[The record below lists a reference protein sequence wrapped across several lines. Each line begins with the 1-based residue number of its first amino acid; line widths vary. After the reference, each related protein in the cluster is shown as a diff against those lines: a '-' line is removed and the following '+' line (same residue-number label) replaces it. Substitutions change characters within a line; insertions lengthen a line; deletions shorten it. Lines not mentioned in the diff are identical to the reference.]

1 MYLKSILSMA
11 TNKFFKSLLFTL
23 TIAVSLFGF
32 CVENSLAYPV
42 FAQQGYSNPRAAN
55 GKLACANCHLNQK
68 AIEIEA
74 PQAVLPNSVFEI
86 EVKVP
91 YDTSRQQ
98 IGANGKKA
106 DLNVGGI
113 VILPSG
119 FKLAPKNQIPEEV
132 KVKNKGVFISPYSTE
147 FDNILVVGP
156 IAGKKHQ
163 ELIFPVVA
171 PDPEKDSNVKYLTYP
186 LYAGGNRGR
195 GQVYP
200 TGEKSN
206 INSFGALQAGQ
217 ISAIDITE
225 KGESNITIVSS
236 NGTETTQTVP
246 KGLVL
251 LVKQGDVVKTE
262 QALNIDPNV
271 GGFGQE
277 ETEIVLQKSARII
290 GYLAFCFSV
299 LLTQVLLI
307 LKKKQF
313 EKVQAA
319 ELNF

>member
-1 MYLKSILSMA
+1 MA

-23 TIAVSLFGF
+23 TIAISVFGF
-32 CVENSLAYPV
+32 SIENSLAYPV

-74 PQAVLPNSVFEI
+74 PQAVLPNAVFEV
-86 EVKVP
+86 EVKVA

-113 VILPSG
+113 VILPEG
-119 FKLAPKNQIPEEV
+119 FKLAPKSQIPDAV
-132 KVKNKGVFISPYSTE
+132 KQKNKGVYISPYSTE

-156 IAGKKHQ
+156 IAGKTHQ
-163 ELIFPVVA
+163 ELIFPVLA
-171 PDPEKDSNVKYLTYP
+171 PDPAKDSNVKYLTYP
-186 LYAGGNRGR
+186 MYAGGNRGR

-206 INSFGALQAGQ
+206 MNSFGAVQAGQ
-217 ISAIDITE
+217 ISEITTSAKE
-225 KGESNITIVSS
+225 ESNITIVNS
-236 NGTETTQTVP
+236 NGTTTSQIVP
-246 KGLVL
+246 AGLTL
-251 LVKQGDVVKTE
+251 TVKQGDVVKTD

-277 ETEIVLQKSARII
+277 ETEIVLQKPARII

-299 LLTQVLLI
+299 LLTQVFLI

>member
-1 MYLKSILSMA
+1 MA

-23 TIAVSLFGF
+23 TIAVSVFGF
-32 CVENSLAYPV
+32 SIENSFAYPV

-74 PQAVLPNSVFEI
+74 PQAVLPNSVFEV

-91 YDTSRQQ
+91 YDTTRQQ
-98 IGANGKKA
+98 IGANGKPA

-113 VILPSG
+113 VILPKG
-119 FKLAPKNQIPEEV
+119 FKLAAKSQIPPEV
-132 KVKNKGVFISPYSTE
+132 KQKNKGVFISPYSTE

-156 IAGKKHQ
+156 IAGKTHQ

-171 PDPEKDSNVKYLTYP
+171 PDPEKSSDVKYLTYP

-206 INSFGALQAGQ
+206 MNIFGAVQAGQ
-217 ISAIDITE
+217 ISEITTTE
-225 KGESNITIVSS
+225 KNEASITIVNS
-236 NGTETTQTVP
+236 NGTTASQTVP
-246 KGLVL
+246 AGLKVI
-251 LVKQGDVVKTE
+251 VKQGDVVKLD

-277 ETEIVLQKSARII
+277 ETEIVLQKPARII

-299 LLTQVLLI
+299 LLTQIFLI

>member
-1 MYLKSILSMA
+1 MA

-23 TIAVSLFGF
+23 TIAISLFGF
-32 CVENSLAYPV
+32 CIENSLAYPV

-113 VILPSG
+113 VILPKG

-132 KVKNKGVFISPYSTE
+132 KTKNKGVFISPYSTE

-156 IAGKKHQ
+156 IAGKTHQ
-163 ELIFPVVA
+163 ELIFPVIA
-171 PDPEKDSNVKYLTYP
+171 PDPEKSSDVKYLTYP

-206 INSFGALQAGQ
+206 VNTFGAVQTGQ
-217 ISAIDITE
+217 ISAVNITE
-225 KGESNITIVSS
+225 KGESNITIVNS
-236 NGTETTQTVP
+236 NGTETTQIVP
-246 KGLVL
+246 NGLEL
-251 LVKQGDVVKTE
+251 IVKQGDLVKID

-277 ETEIVLQKSARII
+277 ETEIVLQKAERII

>member
-1 MYLKSILSMA
+1 MA

-23 TIAVSLFGF
+23 TIAISLFGF
-32 CVENSLAYPV
+32 CIENSSAYPV

-74 PQAVLPNSVFEI
+74 PQAVLPNSVFEVEI
-86 EVKVP
+86 KVP
-91 YDTSRQQ
+91 YDVKRQQ
-98 IGANGKKA
+98 IGANGQKA

-113 VILPSG
+113 LILPKG
-119 FKLAPKNQIPEEV
+119 FKLAAKSQISPEV
-132 KVKNKGVFISPYSTE
+132 KAKNKGVFISPYSTE

-156 IAGKKHQ
+156 IAGKTHQ

-171 PDPEKDSNVKYLTYP
+171 PDPEKNSDVKYLTYP
-186 LYAGGNRGR
+186 MYAGGNRGR

-206 INSFGALQAGQ
+206 VNEFGAVQAGQ
-217 ISAIDITE
+217 IAEITTLE
-225 KGESNITIVSS
+225 KGDSNITIINSD
-236 NGTETTQTVP
+236 GTKMEQVVPAGLTLTVK
-246 KGLVL
+246 KGD
-251 LVKQGDVVKTE
+251 LVKADQS
-262 QALNIDPNV
+262 LNINPNA

-277 ETEIVLQKSARII
+277 ETELVLQNPFRII
-290 GYLAFCFSV
+290 GYLAFCLSV
-299 LLTQVLLI
+299 LLTQIFLI

>member
-1 MYLKSILSMA
+1 MA

-23 TIAVSLFGF
+23 TIAVSVFGF
-32 CVENSLAYPV
+32 SIENSLAYPV

-74 PQAVLPNSVFEI
+74 PQAVLPNSVFEV

-91 YDTSRQQ
+91 YDTTRKQ
-98 IGANGKKA
+98 IGANGKPA
-106 DLNVGGI
+106 DLNVGGV
-113 VILPSG
+113 VILPKG
-119 FKLAPKNQIPEEV
+119 FKLAAKSQIPEEV
-132 KVKNKGVFISPYSTE
+132 KQKNKGVFISPYSTE

-156 IAGKKHQ
+156 IAGKTHQ

-171 PDPEKDSNVKYLTYP
+171 PDPEKSSDVKYLTYP

-206 INSFGALQAGQ
+206 VNIFGAVQAGQ
-217 ISAIDITE
+217 ISEIIPTE
-225 KGESNITIVSS
+225 KKGTTVTIVSS
-236 NGTETTQTVP
+236 DGTTASQIVP
-246 KGLVL
+246 AGLNVI
-251 LVKQGDVVKTE
+251 VKQGDVVKVD

-277 ETEIVLQKSARII
+277 ETEIVLQKPARII

-299 LLTQVLLI
+299 LLTQIFLI

>member
-1 MYLKSILSMA
+1 MKRNTFLKNLIIALIITISPFS
-11 TNKFFKSLLFTL
+11 FFISESF
-23 TIAVSLFGF
+23 
-32 CVENSLAYPV
+32 AYPV
-42 FAQQGYSNPRAAN
+42 FAQQNYSNPRAAN

-74 PQAVLPNSVFEI
+74 PQAVLPNSIFEVEI
-86 EVKVP
+86 KLD
-91 YDTSRQQ
+91 YDTNLKQ
-98 IGANGKKA
+98 IGANGKQA

-113 VILPSG
+113 LILPKG
-119 FKLAPKNQIPEEV
+119 FKLASKSQIPEEI
-132 KVKNKGVFISPYSTE
+132 KAKNKGVFISPYSTE

-156 IAGKKHQ
+156 IAGKNHQ

-171 PDPEKDSNVKYLTYP
+171 PDPTTNSEIKYLTYP
-186 LYAGGNRGR
+186 FYAGGNRGR

-206 INSFGALQAGQ
+206 VNVFGAIQSGEIKEIKVLDKGDFNISILDTSGKTSSQIIPAGL
-217 ISAIDITE
+217 
-225 KGESNITIVSS
+225 NLIVKE
-236 NGTETTQTVP
+236 GQTV
-246 KGLVL
+246 KL
-251 LVKQGDVVKTE
+251 D
-262 QALNIDPNV
+262 QALNNDPNV

-277 ETEIVLQKSARII
+277 ESEIVLQNPIRIF
-290 GYLAFCFSV
+290 GYLAFCLSV
-299 LLTQVLLI
+299 LISQILLV

>member
-1 MYLKSILSMA
+1 MT
-11 TNKFFKSLLFTL
+11 TNKFFKSLLFAL
-23 TIAVSLFGF
+23 IIGLSSFNF
-32 CVENSLAYPV
+32 SIQESSAYPV
-42 FAQQGYSNPRAAN
+42 FAQQNYSNPRAAN

-68 AIEIEA
+68 SIEIEA
-74 PQAVLPNSVFEI
+74 PQAVLPNSVFEVVI
-86 EVKVP
+86 KVP
-91 YDTSRQQ
+91 YDVNQSQ

-113 VILPSG
+113 LMLPNG
-119 FKLAPKNQIPEEV
+119 FKLAAKNQIPQEI
-132 KVKNKGVFISPYSTE
+132 KQKNKGVFISPYSTE

-156 IAGKKHQ
+156 IAGKTHQ

-171 PDPEKDSNVKYLTYP
+171 PDPEKNSDIKYLTYP
-186 LYAGGNRGR
+186 FYAGGNRGR

-206 INSFGALQAGQ
+206 LNVFGATQTGQ
-217 ISAIDITE
+217 IAEISVSE
-225 KGESNITIVSS
+225 KGDSNIVIS
-236 NGTETTQTVP
+236 NSDGTKTSQIIP
-246 KGLVL
+246 AGLNL
-251 LVKQGDVVKTE
+251 TVKQGDIITVD
-262 QALNIDPNV
+262 QGLNLDPNV

-277 ETEIVLQKSARII
+277 ESEIVLQNPIRII

-299 LLTQVLLI
+299 LVTQIALV

>member
-1 MYLKSILSMA
+1 MA

-23 TIAVSLFGF
+23 TIAISVFGF
-32 CVENSLAYPV
+32 SIENSYAYPV
-42 FAQQGYSNPRAAN
+42 FAQQGYANPRAAN

-68 AIEIEA
+68 AIEVEA
-74 PQAVLPNSVFEI
+74 PQAVLPNTVFEVEI
-86 EVKVP
+86 KVP
-91 YDTSRQQ
+91 YDVNRQQ

-113 VILPSG
+113 LILPKG
-119 FKLAPKNQIPEEV
+119 FKLAPKNLISDEI
-132 KVKNKGVFISPYSTE
+132 KAKNKGVFISPYSTE
-147 FDNILVVGP
+147 YDNILVVGP

-163 ELIFPVVA
+163 ELIFPVVS
-171 PDPEKDSNVKYLTYP
+171 PDPEKDSDVKYLTYP

-206 INSFGALQAGQ
+206 VNIFGATQAGQ
-217 ISAIDITE
+217 IAEVKTSE
-225 KGESNITIVSS
+225 KGESNVTIVNSDGNKIS
-236 NGTETTQTVP
+236 QTVP
-246 KGLVL
+246 AGLTL
-251 LVKQGDVVKTE
+251 TVKEGDFVKLD
-262 QALNIDPNV
+262 QALNVDPNA

-277 ETEIVLQKSARII
+277 ETEIVLQNPLRII
-290 GYLAFCFSV
+290 GYLAFCFCV
-299 LLTQVLLI
+299 LLTQILLI

>member
-1 MYLKSILSMA
+1 MA

-23 TIAVSLFGF
+23 TIAISLFGF
-32 CVENSLAYPV
+32 CVENSSAYPV
-42 FAQQGYSNPRAAN
+42 FAQQGYANPRAAN

-86 EVKVP
+86 EIKVP
-91 YDTSRQQ
+91 YDTSRKQ

-113 VILPSG
+113 LILPKG
-119 FKLAPKNQIPEEV
+119 FKLASKSQISEEV
-132 KVKNKGVFISPYSTE
+132 KAKNKGVFISPYSTE
-147 FDNILVVGP
+147 YDNILIVGP
-156 IAGKKHQ
+156 IAGKTHQ
-163 ELIFPVVA
+163 QLIFPVVS
-171 PDPEKDSNVKYLTYP
+171 PDPESNSDVKYLTYP
-186 LYAGGNRGR
+186 VYAGGNRGR

-206 INSFGALQAGQ
+206 VNAFGATQAGQ
-217 ISAIDITE
+217 ISEIVTTE

-236 NGTETTQTVP
+236 TGTQTSQIVP
-246 KGLVL
+246 KGLTL
-251 LVKQGDVVKTE
+251 LVKQGDLVKAE
-262 QALNIDPNV
+262 QPLNVDPNA

-277 ETEIVLQKSARII
+277 ETEIVLQKSTRII
-290 GYLAFCFSV
+290 GYLAFCFCV
-299 LLTQVLLI
+299 LLTQILLI

>member
-1 MYLKSILSMA
+1 MT
-11 TNKFFKSLLFTL
+11 TNKFFKSLLSTL
-23 TIAVSLFGF
+23 MIAVSLFGF
-32 CVENSLAYPV
+32 YIENSSAYPV
-42 FAQQGYSNPRAAN
+42 FAQQGYVNPRAAN

-74 PQAVLPNSVFEI
+74 PQAVLPNSVFEV
-86 EVKVP
+86 EVKVE
-91 YDTSRQQ
+91 YDTTRQQ

-113 VILPSG
+113 VILPKG
-119 FKLAPKNQIPEEV
+119 FKLAPKNQISNEI
-132 KVKNKGVFISPYSTE
+132 KAKNKGVFISAYSTE
-147 FDNILVVGP
+147 YDNILVVGP
-156 IAGKKHQ
+156 ITGKTHQ
-163 ELIFPVVA
+163 KLIFPVIA
-171 PDPEKDSNVKYLTYP
+171 PDPAKNSGVKYLTYP

-206 INSFGALQAGQ
+206 INSFGAVQTGQ
-217 ISAIDITE
+217 IYEIVTSE
-225 KGESNITIVSS
+225 KGESSVTIINS
-236 NGTETTQTVP
+236 NGTKTSQVIP
-246 KGLVL
+246 PGLKL
-251 LVKQGDVVKTE
+251 LVKQGDLVKVD
-262 QALNIDPNV
+262 QPLNIDPNV

-277 ETEIVLQKSARII
+277 ESEIVLQNPLRII
-290 GYLAFCFSV
+290 GYLAFCFCV
-299 LLTQVLLI
+299 LLTQILLI

>member
-1 MYLKSILSMA
+1 MA
-11 TNKFFKSLLFTL
+11 TNKFFKSLLFAL
-23 TIAVSLFGF
+23 TIAINSFGF
-32 CVENSLAYPV
+32 FIQESSAYPV
-42 FAQQGYSNPRAAN
+42 FAQQNYSNPRAAN
-55 GKLACANCHLNQK
+55 GKIACANCHLNQK

-74 PQAVLPNSVFEI
+74 PQAVLPNSVFEVEI
-86 EVKVP
+86 KVP
-91 YDTSRQQ
+91 YDVNKQQ

-113 VILPSG
+113 LILPKG
-119 FKLAPKNQIPEEV
+119 FKLASKNQIPEEV
-132 KVKNKGVFISPYSTE
+132 KVKNKGVFIAPYSTE

-156 IAGKKHQ
+156 IAGKNHQ

-171 PDPEKDSNVKYLTYP
+171 PDPEKNSDIKYLTYP
-186 LYAGGNRGR
+186 FYAGGNRGR

-206 INSFGALQAGQ
+206 LNIFGANQAGQ
-217 ISAIDITE
+217 ITEITTSE
-225 KGESNITIVSS
+225 KGQSNIVIVNA
-236 NGTETTQTVP
+236 NGTKTSQIIP
-246 KGLVL
+246 AGLSL
-251 LVKQGDVVKTE
+251 IVKQDDIVKVD
-262 QALNIDPNV
+262 QSLNEDPNV

-277 ETEIVLQKSARII
+277 ESEIVLQNPIRIV
-290 GYLAFCFSV
+290 GYIVFCFFV
-299 LLTQVLLI
+299 LLTQISLV

>member
-1 MYLKSILSMA
+1 MA

-23 TIAVSLFGF
+23 TIAISSFGF
-32 CVENSLAYPV
+32 CIENSSAYPV

-68 AIEIEA
+68 AIEVEA

-86 EVKVP
+86 GIKVP
-91 YDTSRQQ
+91 YDTTRQQ
-98 IGANGKKA
+98 ISAAGQKA

-113 VILPSG
+113 VILPKG
-119 FKLAPKNQIPEEV
+119 FKLAAKNQISKEV
-132 KVKNKGVFISPYSTE
+132 KEKNKGVFISPYSTE

-156 IAGKKHQ
+156 IAGKTHQ

-171 PDPEKDSNVKYLTYP
+171 PDPETNADAKYLTYP

-200 TGEKSN
+200 TGERSN
-206 INSFGALQAGQ
+206 INSFGAVQAGQ
-217 ISAIDITE
+217 ISEITSSE
-225 KGESNITIVSS
+225 KGESNISIV
-236 NGTETTQTVP
+236 NADGTKTQVVP
-246 KGLVL
+246 AGLKL
-251 LVKQGDVVKTE
+251 LVKVGDVVKAD
-262 QALNIDPNV
+262 QPLNIDPNV

-277 ETEIVLQKSARII
+277 ETEIVLQKPARIL

-299 LLTQVLLI
+299 LLTQVFLI

>member
-1 MYLKSILSMA
+1 MA
-11 TNKFFKSLLFTL
+11 TNKFFKSLLFAL
-23 TIAVSLFGF
+23 TIGINSFSF
-32 CVENSLAYPV
+32 CIQESAAYPV
-42 FAQQGYSNPRAAN
+42 FAQQNYSNPRAAN
-55 GKLACANCHLNQK
+55 GKIACANCHLNQK

-86 EVKVP
+86 EIKVP
-91 YDTSRQQ
+91 YDTTQQQ

-113 VILPSG
+113 LILPKG
-119 FKLAPKNQIPEEV
+119 FKLAAKNQISEEV
-132 KVKNKGVFISPYSTE
+132 KIKNKGVFISPYSTE
-147 FDNILVVGP
+147 LDNILVVGP
-156 IAGKKHQ
+156 ISGKNHQ

-171 PDPEKDSNVKYLTYP
+171 PDPETNSDVKYLTYP
-186 LYAGGNRGR
+186 FYAGGNRGR

-200 TGEKSN
+200 TGDKSN
-206 INSFGALQAGQ
+206 VNIFGATQAGQ
-217 ISAIDITE
+217 IIEITTTE
-225 KGESNITIVSS
+225 KSGSTVVIVNS
-236 NGTETTQTVP
+236 NGKESSQVVP
-246 KGLVL
+246 DGLNL
-251 LVKQGDVVKTE
+251 IVKKGDVVKAD

-277 ETEIVLQKSARII
+277 ESEIVLQNPIRVL
-290 GYLAFCFSV
+290 GYVVFTFSIFV
-299 LLTQVLLI
+299 SQIFLV

>member
-1 MYLKSILSMA
+1 MA
-11 TNKFFKSLLFTL
+11 TNKFLKSLLFTL
-23 TIAVSLFGF
+23 TIAITSFGF
-32 CVENSLAYPV
+32 CIQESSAYPV
-42 FAQQGYSNPRAAN
+42 FAQQNYSNPRAAN

-74 PQAVLPNSVFEI
+74 PQAVLPNSVFEVEI
-86 EVKVP
+86 KVP
-91 YDTSRQQ
+91 YDTSKQQ
-98 IGANGKKA
+98 IGANGKSA

-113 VILPSG
+113 LILPKG
-119 FKLAPKNQIPEEV
+119 FKLAAKNQISEEV
-132 KVKNKGVFISPYSTE
+132 KVKNKGVFISPYSSE
-147 FDNILVVGP
+147 FDNIFVVGP

-171 PDPEKDSNVKYLTYP
+171 PDPEKNSEVKYLTYP
-186 LYAGGNRGR
+186 FYAGGNRGR

-206 INSFGALQAGQ
+206 VNVFGATQAGQ
-217 ISAIDITE
+217 ITEITTSE
-225 KGESNITIVSS
+225 KGETTVVIVNS
-236 NGTETTQTVP
+236 NGAKTSQVVP
-246 KGLVL
+246 AGLSL
-251 LVKQGDVVKTE
+251 IVKSGDIVQTE
-262 QALNIDPNV
+262 QALNADPNV

-277 ETEIVLQKSARII
+277 ESEIVLQDPARIV
-290 GYLAFCFSV
+290 GYLAFCFCA
-299 LLTQVLLI
+299 LLTQILLV

>member
-1 MYLKSILSMA
+1 MA
-11 TNKFFKSLLFTL
+11 TNKFFKSLLFAS
-23 TIAVSLFGF
+23 TIAVSVFGSY
-32 CVENSLAYPV
+32 VPESSAYPV
-42 FAQQGYSNPRAAN
+42 FAQQNYSNPRAAN

-74 PQAVLPNSVFEI
+74 PQAVLPNSVFEV

-91 YDTSRQQ
+91 YDTTKQQ

-113 VILPSG
+113 LILPKG
-119 FKLAPKNQIPEEV
+119 FKLASKNQISPEI
-132 KVKNKGVFISPYSTE
+132 KAKNKGVFISPYSTE
-147 FDNILVVGP
+147 LDNMFVVGP

-171 PDPEKDSNVKYLTYP
+171 PDPEKNSDVKYLTYP
-186 LYAGGNRGR
+186 FYAGGNRGR

-206 INSFGALQAGQ
+206 MNVFGATQAGQ
-217 ISAIDITE
+217 ITSITTAE
-225 KGESNITIVSS
+225 KGDSTIEIINSDGVKTS
-236 NGTETTQTVP
+236 QVVP
-246 KGLVL
+246 NGLVL
-251 LVKQGDVVKTE
+251 TVKSGDIV
-262 QALNIDPNV
+262 QADQELNIDPNA

-277 ETEIVLQKSARII
+277 ESEIVLQNPIRII
-290 GYLAFCFSV
+290 GYLGFCFCV
-299 LLTQVLLI
+299 LLTQIFLV

>member
-1 MYLKSILSMA
+1 MA
-11 TNKFFKSLLFTL
+11 INKFFKSLLFAL
-23 TIAVSLFGF
+23 TIAGTIFSFSVQ
-32 CVENSLAYPV
+32 NSTAYPV
-42 FAQQGYSNPRAAN
+42 FAQQNYSNPRAAN

-74 PQAVLPNSVFEI
+74 PQAVLPNSVFEVEI
-86 EVKVP
+86 KVP
-91 YDTSRQQ
+91 YDTSKKQ
-98 IGANGKKA
+98 IGANGKEA

-113 VILPSG
+113 LILPKG
-119 FKLAPKNQIPEEV
+119 FKLAAKTQISEEI
-132 KVKNKGVFISPYSTE
+132 KLKNKGVFISPYSTE
-147 FDNILVVGP
+147 FDNIFVVGP

-171 PDPEKDSNVKYLTYP
+171 PDPEKDSEVKYLTYP
-186 LYAGGNRGR
+186 FYAGGNRGR

-206 INSFGALQAGQ
+206 VNVFGAVQSGQ
-217 ISAIDITE
+217 VTEITTSE
-225 KGESNITIVSS
+225 KGESNIVIVNT
-236 NGTETTQTVP
+236 NGIKTSQSIP
-246 KGLVL
+246 KGLNL
-251 LVKQGDVVKTE
+251 IVKTGDIVQTE

-277 ETEIVLQKSARII
+277 ESEIVLQNPIRII
-290 GYLAFCFSV
+290 GYIGFCFCA
-299 LLTQVLLI
+299 LLTQILLV

>member
-1 MYLKSILSMA
+1 MKTQTFLKNILCS
-11 TNKFFKSLLFTL
+11 FTL
-23 TIAVSLFGF
+23 AISFFGF
-32 CVENSLAYPV
+32 SIENANAYPV
-42 FAQQGYSNPRAAN
+42 FAQQGYANPRAAN

-74 PQAVLPNSVFEI
+74 PQAVLTNSVFEV

-91 YDTSRQQ
+91 YDTTQKQ
-98 IGANGKKA
+98 IGATGKPA

-113 VILPSG
+113 VILPKG
-119 FKLAPKNQIPEEV
+119 FKLAPANKISDEV
-132 KVKNKGVFISPYSTE
+132 KAKNKGVFISPYSTE
-147 FDNILVVGP
+147 LDNIVVVGP
-156 IAGKKHQ
+156 IAGKTHQ
-163 ELIFPVVA
+163 ELVFPVIS
-171 PDPEKDSNVKYLTYP
+171 PDPATNPEIKYLTYP

-206 INSFGALQAGQ
+206 VNVYAAPKAGQ
-217 ISAIDITE
+217 IKSIVETE
-225 KGESNITIVSS
+225 KKERNITILTSK
-236 NGTETTQTVP
+236 GEETSITIP
-246 KGLVL
+246 KGLTL
-251 LVKQGDVVKTE
+251 LVKEGDIVTSD
-262 QALNIDPNV
+262 QALNVNPNA

-277 ETEIVLQKSARII
+277 ETEIVLQNPLRIF
-290 GYLAFCFSV
+290 GYLAFCFFV
-299 LLTQVLLI
+299 LLTQVFLI

>member
-1 MYLKSILSMA
+1 MT
-11 TNKFFKSLLFTL
+11 TNKFFKSLLFAL
-23 TIAVSLFGF
+23 TIGINSFGF
-32 CVENSLAYPV
+32 CIQESAAYPV
-42 FAQQGYSNPRAAN
+42 FAQQNYSNPRAAN
-55 GKLACANCHLNQK
+55 GKLACANCHLNEK

-91 YDTSRQQ
+91 YDVNQKQ
-98 IGANGKKA
+98 IGANGKEA
-106 DLNVGGI
+106 AINVGGI
-113 VILPSG
+113 LILPDG
-119 FKLAPKNQIPEEV
+119 FKLAPKSQIPPEV
-132 KVKNKGVFISPYSTE
+132 KAKNKGVFISPYSTE

-156 IAGKKHQ
+156 IAGKTHQ
-163 ELIFPVVA
+163 ELIFPVIA
-171 PDPEKDSNVKYLTYP
+171 PDPEKNSDVKYLTYP
-186 LYAGGNRGR
+186 FYAGGNRGR

-206 INSFGALQAGQ
+206 VNVFGASQAGQ
-217 ISAIDITE
+217 ITEITTAD
-225 KGESNITIVSS
+225 KGASNVVIVSS
-236 NGTETTQTVP
+236 DGIKTSQTVP
-246 KGLVL
+246 AGLQL
-251 LVKQGDVVKTE
+251 IVKQGDIVKTE

-277 ETEIVLQKSARII
+277 ESEIVLQNPIRIV
-290 GYLAFCFSV
+290 GYLAFCLAV
-299 LLTQVLLI
+299 LISQITLV

>member
-1 MYLKSILSMA
+1 MA

-113 VILPSG
+113 VILPNG

-132 KVKNKGVFISPYSTE
+132 KQKNKGVFISPYSTE

-156 IAGKKHQ
+156 IAGKTHQ

-171 PDPEKDSNVKYLTYP
+171 PDPEKDSDIKYLTYP

-206 INSFGALQAGQ
+206 VNTFSAVQAGQ
-217 ISAIDITE
+217 ISAIAITE

-236 NGTETTQTVP
+236 NGTETTQIVP
-246 KGLVL
+246 KGLELV
-251 LVKQGDVVKTE
+251 VKQGDVVKTD

-277 ETEIVLQKSARII
+277 ETEIVLQKPERII

>member
-1 MYLKSILSMA
+1 MA
-11 TNKFFKSLLFTL
+11 TNKFFKSLLFAL
-23 TIAVSLFGF
+23 TIALNSFGF
-32 CVENSLAYPV
+32 CMQEASAYPV
-42 FAQQGYSNPRAAN
+42 FAQQNYSNPRAAN

-74 PQAVLPNSVFEI
+74 PQAVLPNSVFEVAI
-86 EVKVP
+86 KIP
-91 YDTSRQQ
+91 YDVTKQQ

-113 VILPSG
+113 LMLPKG
-119 FKLAPKNQIPEEV
+119 FKLAAKNQIPEEI
-132 KVKNKGVFISPYSTE
+132 KAKNKGVFISPYSTE
-147 FDNILVVGP
+147 LDNIFVVGP
-156 IAGKKHQ
+156 IAGKTHQ

-171 PDPEKDSNVKYLTYP
+171 PDPNTNSDVKFLTYP
-186 LYAGGNRGR
+186 IHAGGNRGR

-206 INSFGALQAGQ
+206 VNIFGATQTGQ
-217 ISAIDITE
+217 ITEITTSE
-225 KGESNITIVSS
+225 KGESTIVIVDS
-236 NGTETTQTVP
+236 NGTKTSQIVP
-246 KGLVL
+246 AGLNL
-251 LVKQGDVVKTE
+251 IVKTNE
-262 QALNIDPNV
+262 TVKTDQPLNSDPNV

-277 ETEIVLQKSARII
+277 DSEIVLQNPIRII

-299 LLTQVLLI
+299 LLTQVMII